1 MNSKSTVTVHHWYQ
15 REREGYVQREEIMK
29 SKMSTLQRIC
39 IKTISISLYLE
50 PFLKTL
56 FKENV
61 PRREKKLQYSLAVG
75 LQGHCRCLP
84 AWRYPWVQCF
94 LTSQG
99 PEVEDE
105 QLLEA
110 N

>member
-1 MNSKSTVTVHHWYQ
+1 MMKPKPATLLAN
-15 REREGYVQREEIMK
+15 EEI
-29 SKMSTLQRIC
+29 LQTIC
-39 IKTISISLYLE
+39 IKTTSISLHLE

-56 FKENV
+56 FHFKENV
-61 PRREKKLQYSLAVG
+61 LRREKKLQHRLAAG
-75 LQGHCRCLP
+75 LQGHCVCLQ
-84 AWRYPWVQCF
+84 AWRYPWLQSF
-94 LTSQG
+94 LTSRG